1 MEKSPLIKP
10 FFTAFLTTS
19 KIFLESSKDGPITPY
34 RLDLVCLT
42 GAGFCYLKKKSNPN
56 LIATQH
62 KLLER
67 CLANFAEL
75 I

>member
-42 GAGFCYLKKKSNPN
+42 GAGFCYLKKKIQPKPHNN
-56 LIATQH
+56 TTQTFR
-62 KLLER
+62 EMP
-67 CLANFAEL
+67 C
-75 I
+75 